1 MWTIASG
8 TIQHYILLKRSLTY
22 GTGNRYYAIDAS
34 SLSSFTQDTCV
45 GRRLQN
51 GGKKESKRTTS
62 EPRGTRYSSRIVQE
76 KQMEDGNEILFFEKQ
91 VRDG

>member
-51 GGKKESKRTTS
+51 GDKENQK
-62 EPRGTRYSSRIVQE
+62 EQLQNLEERGIPV
-76 KQMEDGNEILFFEKQ
+76 G
-91 VRDG
+91 